1 MTERPTDLSPESVR
15 QAVDYAAGY
24 LEFQQRFRRVPG
36 VQAAVL
42 HRDELVLSEAWGH
55 SDLESGAPL
64 TTGHLFRIASHSK
77 TFTATAVLQLVAAGR
92 LRLDDPA
99 GMHVTALS
107 DAGSPLARVTVRE
120 LLSHAAGI
128 TRDSSDGDFWQLMQ
142 PFPDHDRL
150 LAILTAADAAVLAA
164 NERFKYSNIGY
175 GLLGLIIEA
184 VTGRSYA
191 AHVQQAIVDPL
202 GLSDL
207 GPELDP
213 GRASDYATGYSS
225 HAYADRR
232 VAIDHVHTAA
242 LASATGFYATAQD
255 LVRYFAAHFTG
266 DDRLLSDEG
275 KRLMRQALWETGGSK
290 DRRYGLGLSISPVGE
305 RRMIGHGGG
314 YPGHITASLVD
325 PDARLAVSVL
335 TNAIDGPADPLAR
348 AVVRLIDLAVDGPG
362 ADGTELA
369 RFTGRFAGL
378 WGVTDVAL
386 LGGRL
391 YLLDPTQA
399 DPTEDP
405 VPLDVIGDDAL
416 KIAGGPGYGTYGES
430 VRYRFA
436 ADGSIASIRADSG
449 ATLVPLDDWTLPQRF
464 TVRPAATATP

>member
-1 MTERPTDLSPESVR
+1 MAERPTDLPADVVR
-15 QAVDYAAGY
+15 QAVHYAGGY
-24 LEFQQRFRRVPG
+24 LEFQQRYRRVPG

-42 HRDELVLSEAWGH
+42 HRDELVLSAAWGH
-55 SDLESGAPL
+55 ADLESGTAL

-77 TFTATAVLQLVAAGR
+77 TFTATAILQLVAANR

-99 GMHVTALS
+99 GMHVTALA

-128 TRDSSDGDFWQLMQ
+128 TRDSPDGDFWQLMR
-142 PFPDHDRL
+142 PFPDRDGL
-150 LAILTAADAAVLAA
+150 LAMLLDSGAAVLPA

-191 AHVQQAIVDPL
+191 EHLQDAVIAPL
-202 GLSDL
+202 GLTDL

-213 GRASDYATGYSS
+213 GRGSDYATGYSS
-225 HAYADRR
+225 HAYAEHR
-232 VAIDHVHTAA
+232 VAIDHVDTAA
-242 LASATGFYATAQD
+242 LASATGFYATASD

-266 DDRLLSDEG
+266 DHRLLSDEG

-290 DRRYGLGLSISPVGE
+290 DRRYGLGLSISPVGD
-305 RRMIGHGGG
+305 RRMVGHGGG

-362 ADGTELA
+362 TGDEGLR

-391 YLLDPTQA
+391 YLLDPTQ
-399 DPTEDP
+399 PHTTEDRT
-405 VPLDVIGDDAL
+405 PLEPAGDDTL
-416 KIAGGPGYGTYGES
+416 RIAGGPGYGSYGES

-436 ADGSIASIRADSG
+436 GDGSIASIRADSG
-449 ATLVPLDDWTLPQRF
+449 ATLVPLRDWTLPERF
-464 TVRPAATATP
+464 TVPVPSPH